1 LTWRNGNPAFTAH
14 DIGISKVAVD
24 VEHRPKIEYDQ
35 KESSGDEDFE
45 EDLELEKRLN
55 RKFDLHIVPW
65 LFGIW

>member
-1 LTWRNGNPAFTAH
+1 M
-14 DIGISKVAVD
+14 AVD
-24 VEHRPKIEYDQ
+24 VELRPKMEYDQ
-35 KESSGDEDFE
+35 KESSGDEAFE